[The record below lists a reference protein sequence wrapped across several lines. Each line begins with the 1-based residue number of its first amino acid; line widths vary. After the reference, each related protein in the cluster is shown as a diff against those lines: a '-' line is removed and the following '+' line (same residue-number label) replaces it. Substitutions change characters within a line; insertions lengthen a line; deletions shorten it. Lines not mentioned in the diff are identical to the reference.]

1 MDLWVLYLLV
11 VIETPTQ
18 WLVLKHYEKK
28 AQKMAMKNKASETI
42 NKITPKFNPFCTAA
56 VWSPKKV
63 PSAIIS
69 RNQKDIDEIS
79 SIKAKYNE

>member
-1 MDLWVLYLLV
+1 
-11 VIETPTQ
+11 
-18 WLVLKHYEKK
+18 
-28 AQKMAMKNKASETI
+28 MKNKASETI
-42 NKITPKFNPFCTAA
+42 NKITPKFNPFCTAR